1 MWRVMLLLWG
11 AVALGAGPVEVEGE
25 RVKLDAKEFG
35 TKAPVEVVYRL
46 YTATRGPDKV
56 LVCVGYVTSNLPTE
70 WWDVTVKVRAWNTF
84 SAETFPAGIVKA
96 LGEAAVTFKAMKPG
110 LRTRF
115 LAFVKD
121 GEKFHGVNMGLTH
134 FSTVETSW
142 QVSEAEPVGKKK

>member
-56 LVCVGYVTSNLPTE
+56 LVAVGQIRTRLPHE
-70 WWDVTVKVRAWNTF
+70 WFKVTVRIRVWTTF
-84 SAETFPAGIVKA
+84 TDPTFPLGIIPEVGVATVEIKNPKPAAPVRFIA
-96 LGEAAVTFKAMKPG
+96 LVRDSKGPVGINAP
-110 LRTRF
+110 LP
-115 LAFVKD
+115 
-121 GEKFHGVNMGLTH
+121 H
-134 FSTVETSW
+134 FS
-142 QVSEAEPVGKKK
+142 VSEVEWEKTRLE